1 MVGTGLVDI
10 AVVSKITPFCT
21 LVSKGRARVVTA
33 VATHDRCAKRLY
45 GTARGCTLL
54 PDDRIIG
61 KDAERSD
68 IKRDIPKKWRGRDLC
83 CLLRRF

>member
-1 MVGTGLVDI
+1 MVGIGLVDI
-10 AVVSKITPFCT
+10 AIVSKITPFCT
-21 LVSKGRARVVTA
+21 LVSRGRGRVVTA
-33 VATHDRCAKRLY
+33 VATHDRCAKRLS

-61 KDAERSD
+61 KDAGRSST
-68 IKRDIPKKWRGRDLC
+68 KRTLGKSGG